1 MADKKLDTRTLMNV
15 FFGIVLIVVLAGF
28 VFSASFSVSPLSR
41 GNYSSNILLNCTTSI
56 INSTGTARSSNVTF
70 FYNASGG
77 PTGTDTSISNIGNL
91 TGAIW
96 NDTASGGNDS
106 EFNATADISGLADG
120 ATYNISC
127 YADNGT
133 VQEWGSVINITIDN
147 TPPAVNFSDTAS
159 VLTATNGSII
169 NNGNYS
175 ATDIAK
181 LLYINVSVSDAIF
194 TNLVNSG
201 GDVFLN
207 ITNSSTVG
215 QRNFTKLSNVTAP
228 FFNATINVTDAAVYP
243 DGKYNITIWANDS
256 IYLRNASDDVL
267 SNLNNSEYIQF
278 TIDRTPPSS
287 VTLTAGTGTTTTKNV
302 ITITAV
308 DATSGINTCSV
319 GGSGVTITGTGTGT
333 QTLTQTGL
341 NCGTSYSYIVTCADQ
356 AGNTKTSTSTSFS
369 TSSCSSGGSGGGGGS
384 GTTNAIEKV
393 NILDII
399 PGADATI
406 SNFADEMGVKD
417 IKISVNEEADNV
429 KITVKKFDTQ
439 PAEISVAKTGN
450 VHKYLQIK
458 SQNLGDKLDK
468 AIVTIKVQK
477 NWLLDNSID
486 KANIALYKFDESAG
500 KWKELSTVYKSED
513 DNYYYY
519 DTELTSFSYFAIS
532 EKVIKE
538 PEVVPEPEPE
548 KNLLW
553 LWIIIGIVLVAVIVG
568 GGFAVKKRKS

>member
-1 MADKKLDTRTLMNV
+1 MADKKFNAKTLMNI
-15 FFGIVLIVVLAGF
+15 FFGAILVIILGVWVI
-28 VFSASFSVSPLSR
+28 SATPFSVSPDSR
-41 GNYSSNILLNCTTSI
+41 GNYSTTMLLNYSTTL
-56 INSTGTARSSNVTF
+56 NQTEGGVKATGTNATF

-77 PTGTDTSISNIGNL
+77 DAYLNSTFNNL
-91 TGAIW
+91 TDVLW
-96 NDTASGGNDS
+96 NDTIDDNV
-106 EFNATADISGLADG
+106 FNISIDTGFLVDG
-120 ATYNISC
+120 RTYNITV
-127 YADNGT
+127 YVDNGT
-133 VQEWGSVINITIDN
+133 DQVWASVVNVTIDN
-147 TPPAVNFSDTAS
+147 TPPAVNFSTS
-159 VLTATNGSII
+159 YLLSNNKSITTNGNFTTSDLVK
-169 NNGNYS
+169 N
-175 ATDIAK
+175 
-181 LLYINVSVSDAIF
+181 LYINVSVSDAIF

-201 GDVFLN
+201 ADVFIN
-207 ITNSSTVG
+207 ITNGSTVG
-215 QRNFTKLSNVTAP
+215 QVNFTKLSNVTAP
-228 FFNATINVTDAAVYP
+228 FFNVTINMSSATVYP

-256 IYLRNASDDVL
+256 IYLRNASNDVV

-278 TIDRTPPSS
+278 TIDRTAPSS

-369 TSSCSSGGSGGGGGS
+369 TSSCSGGGSSSGGGS

-399 PGADATI
+399 PGEDATI
-406 SNFADEMGVKD
+406 SNFADEMGVED

-439 PAEISVAKTGN
+439 PAEITVAKTGN

-458 SQNLGDKLDK
+458 TQNLGNKLKK
-468 AIVTIKVQK
+468 AVLTIKVQK

-532 EKVIKE
+532 EKVIEE
-538 PEVVPEPEPE
+538 PASEPEPEPVG
-548 KNLLW
+548 NLLW